1 MAGEGE
7 LPVYLPVYLQD
18 LSYPAALALRERSS
32 VVLIPVGATEAHGP
46 HLPLGTDVFLSEELA
61 RRVQRQLAQ
70 RGTAS
75 AIAPSLAYA
84 VTDFGAPFAGTVSLD
99 AETALAFYV
108 GLLSGF
114 LRAGFFRL
122 CLVNSHLESAHV
134 ATLGDACA
142 EVAKR
147 SGVAVAFPD
156 NTERR
161 WARTLT
167 DEFKRGSCHAGR
179 YETSLLLAGPQAAL
193 VDEAQRRALLPNEI
207 DLVRAMREGA
217 TDFVAAGAPNA
228 YFGDPAAATAAE
240 GDDIYARLTAMV
252 LTVIDETWP
261 AGAS

>member
-1 MAGEGE
+1 MG
-7 LPVYLPVYLQD
+7 PIYLQE
-18 LSYPAALALRERSS
+18 LSYPAALAIKERAP

-61 RRVQRQLAQ
+61 RRVQRALEQ

-75 AIAPSLAYA
+75 VIAPSLPYA

-99 AETALAFYV
+99 AETATGFYT
-108 GLLSGF
+108 GLLAGF
-114 LRAGFFRL
+114 LRAGFSKL
-122 CLVNSHLESAHV
+122 CLINSHLESAHI
-134 ATLGDACA
+134 ATLRRACA
-142 EVAKR
+142 ELLR
-147 SGVAVAFPD
+147 RGTSVAFPD

-179 YETSLLLAGPQAAL
+179 YETSMLLAAAPRAAL
-193 VDEAQRRALLPNEI
+193 VDDEKRRGLPPNEL

-217 TDFVAAGAPNA
+217 TNFVVAGAPEA

-240 GDDIYARLTAMV
+240 GDDIYARLTAMT

-261 AGAS
+261 